1 MDSNCLVC
9 TSNYLRGSIRKRL
22 IVCCDGTFSGVDK
35 GTDQYSSNVA
45 RLSRTISKV
54 GITTDG
60 NKIPQVVYYQSGVGT
75 GALTVVNKARQGA
88 VGESLAEK
96 VCEAYNYLANNWGP
110 GDEIFIFGFSRG
122 AYTARSL
129 AGFICEVGLLT
140 PLMLDHF
147 YEIYEA
153 YKNRGGK
160 PLAETAWAKT
170 TLTAGEL
177 GTVPPR
183 KGDSKRDM
191 GTRMDFLRRS
201 SHHHVKIKVV
211 GVWDTVGSLGYT
223 NWFGQAGA
231 DSSFHS
237 TRLSP
242 KIENAFHALAV
253 DETRGNFPPTLWYLD
268 SCCMGEDNKPK
279 VNLKQ
284 CWFPGYHSDV
294 GGHSASNIDTNSVDE
309 IAFAWMCDQLFGLLQ
324 LSGTALQ
331 KYILFRIGDLNLD
344 TQNKNIRDLKA
355 AWSTIKWSDGTLED
369 TNGWTDWW
377 WIPSLISTR
386 SASYKR
392 IPGETPASEVVD
404 GKKKDIDYM
413 WFNEEVHPSVRHR
426 MNTKDLSYMPEGLSK
441 ANGWRYVE
449 ASGDRQAHWVKN
461 SNGKEIVLNE
471 YIIPKLSTP
480 FQSGSGYDF
489 WQGSLE
495 RTFAPKDVLAAQDLY
510 A

>member
-9 TSNYLRGSIRKRL
+9 KSNYLRGSIKKRL
-22 IVCCDGTFSGVDK
+22 VVCCDGTFSGVDK
-35 GTDQYSSNVA
+35 GDDQYSSNVA

-54 GITTDG
+54 GITPEG
-60 NKIPQVVYYQSGVGT
+60 EKIPQVVYYQSGVGT
-75 GALTVVNKARQGA
+75 GSLTVINKTRQVSGA
-88 VGESLAEK
+88 VGESLGEK

-147 YEIYEA
+147 FEIYQA
-153 YKNRGGK
+153 YRNRGDK
-160 PLAETAWAKT
+160 RLEETDWAKT
-170 TLTAGEL
+170 PLTAGEL

-183 KGDSKRDM
+183 NGAPKYDF
-191 GTRMDFLRRS
+191 GTRMDVLRRS
-201 SHHHVKIKVV
+201 VHRHVTIKVV
-211 GVWDTVGSLGYT
+211 GVWDTVGSLGAT

-231 DSSFHS
+231 DRYFHS
-237 TRLSP
+237 TKLSP

-268 SCCMGEDNKPK
+268 SSCIHENSKPK

-294 GGHSASNIDTNSVDE
+294 GGHSKGSIDTNSVDE

-324 LSGTALQ
+324 LSGSALQ
-331 KYILFRIGDLNLD
+331 KYILFRIGDIDFD
-344 TQNKNIRDLKA
+344 TKNKNIRDLEE
-355 AWSTIKWSDGTLED
+355 AWSTIRWSDGVLDD
-369 TNGWTDWW
+369 TNGWADWW
-377 WIPSLISTR
+377 WLPSLLSTA

-392 IPGETPASEVVD
+392 IPGETPASEFLN
-404 GKKKDIDYM
+404 GKKKDINYK
-413 WFNEEVHPSVRHR
+413 WFNEEVHPSVSHR
-426 MNTKDLSYMPEGLSK
+426 MLTAQNPPYMPAGLHEKS
-441 ANGWRYVE
+441 GWNYC
-449 ASGDRQAHWVKN
+449 

-471 YIIPKLSTP
+471 YIIPKLSEL
-480 FQSGSGYDF
+480 FQPDSGYDF
-489 WQGSLE
+489 WRGSLE
-495 RTFAPKDVLAAQDLY
+495 RTFAPKDVLKAQDT
-510 A
+510 AVQN